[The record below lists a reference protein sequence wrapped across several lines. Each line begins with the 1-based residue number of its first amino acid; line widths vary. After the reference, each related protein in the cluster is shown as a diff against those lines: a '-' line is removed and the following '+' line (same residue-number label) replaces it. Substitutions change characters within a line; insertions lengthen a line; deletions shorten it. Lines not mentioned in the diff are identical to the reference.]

1 MEGYKA
7 EIIESTRNLTVRER
21 IAIKD
26 TTNCKALD
34 QVTFENGSV
43 DIDYDYHVKL
53 KIHNP
58 LSDNPDY
65 EKLVIVDKSGE
76 RYITGSKSLEEA
88 MMGIVDEMVDA
99 GEGDN
104 IRLHVYRME
113 SRNYEGKQF
122 LTCSII

>member
-88 MMGIVDEMVDA
+88 MMGIVDEMVVTFTA
-99 GEGDN
+99 
-104 IRLHVYRME
+104 RCVRHVIIAQSARMFCV
-113 SRNYEGKQF
+113 YYDF
-122 LTCSII
+122 